1 MKVLAVFLSVVTLVP
16 VVAAHANA
24 FDDCVL
30 ENMRGVTSDAAANSI
45 KVACLRKNSV
55 ILSMEELR
63 GLRLVGGSYGTF
75 GFRNTPGFTAEVK
88 NDTGYIITEITFAI
102 SVAGGQNEFFRAD
115 DFFYQEPGVIY
126 TGPPPDPSVQLRI
139 DPMKSKKFQFEAD
152 RPEIDKKKKWS
163 WFIAGAKG
171 ILTK

>member
-16 VVAAHANA
+16 GGVVAVHANA

-55 ILSMEELR
+55 ILSMDELR
-63 GLRLVGGSYGTF
+63 GLRVVSGSYGAF

-88 NDTGYIITEITFAI
+88 NDTGYIITEITFAVSI
-102 SVAGGQNEFFRAD
+102 AGGQNEFFRAD
-115 DFFYQEPGVIY
+115 YFSIRSQASSTPGRHR
-126 TGPPPDPSVQLRI
+126 TRR
-139 DPMKSKKFQFEAD
+139 F
-152 RPEIDKKKKWS
+152 
-163 WFIAGAKG
+163 
-171 ILTK
+171 